1 MLVFEHNK
9 HQVEEAKELADQMGF
24 TWFRTKETDRW
35 DTYTQDLGIQPANDY
50 QPASYG
56 RNISCEKDRDN
67 SVFLD
72 YTGKYWPCCHMAEA
86 YLNKIGFELHSDIR
100 EHDNNEL
107 LREYKARL
115 TTDTPFYI
123 CKRACGTTSGKRSQ
137 WKNETQIR

>member
-1 MLVFEHNK
+1 
-9 HQVEEAKELADQMGF
+9 
-24 TWFRTKETDRW
+24 
-35 DTYTQDLGIQPANDY
+35 
-50 QPASYG
+50 
-56 RNISCEKDRDN
+56 
-67 SVFLD
+67 
-72 YTGKYWPCCHMAEA
+72 MAEA
-86 YLNKIGFELHSDIR
+86 YLSKIGFELHSDIR